1 MLRLLPIGL
10 GVYLSS
16 LATASTRRRVDSS
29 TAPLEFNARETV
41 AVETFALLATSLIV
55 GFMRWTCVSGYM
67 KREKNI
73 LQCNRLHCKEFYN
86 SCQVLRVYWFEPPN
100 VAKFSILHDLLD
112 LVV

>member
-67 KREKNI
+67 KREKNT
-73 LQCNRLHCKEFYN
+73 LQCNRLHCKEISI
-86 SCQVLRVYWFEPPN
+86 SCQVGKSSRWIDHF
-100 VAKFSILHDLLD
+100 HDLPGRYLATP
-112 LVV
+112 VQF